1 MKWITAIWN
10 WFVWHLTPAGTT
22 SPNSN
27 TPLATAPPS
36 LGSGIYNNGGHE
48 PGGTYQ
54 AEFPTDSKASVRWY
68 GPGPS
73 TPQMLASVDDNG
85 VVTIDWSVCEE
96 VAKLELGL
104 ATEVRLWETIA
115 VARMLLAV
123 RDGTYKAKE

>member
-1 MKWITAIWN
+1 MRGVSAQVN
-10 WFVWHLTPAGTT
+10 PGLPLTCDLTKKTGFIAC
-22 SPNSN
+22 
-27 TPLATAPPS
+27 
-36 LGSGIYNNGGHE
+36 
-48 PGGTYQ
+48 
-54 AEFPTDSKASVRWY
+54 AETIVVPTDSKASVRWY